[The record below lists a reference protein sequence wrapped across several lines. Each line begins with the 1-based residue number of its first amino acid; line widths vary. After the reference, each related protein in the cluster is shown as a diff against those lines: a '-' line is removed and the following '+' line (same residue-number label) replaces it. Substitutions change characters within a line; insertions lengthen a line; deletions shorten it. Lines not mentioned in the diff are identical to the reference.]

1 MLLACKLVK
10 CLVTGAW
17 ILQAVVVLACNLYMP
32 VFQHAICMQP
42 CDFFCSECSKYTA
55 LNIRRCYICMG
66 RHRWDYERQLAVTD
80 RVLGVLVG
88 L

>member
-10 CLVTGAW
+10 CPVTGAW

-42 CDFFCSECSKYTA
+42 CDFFAVSVV
-55 LNIRRCYICMG
+55 NILHLIY
-66 RHRWDYERQLAVTD
+66 
-80 RVLGVLVG
+80 VG
-88 L
+88 AIYVWGGTGGIMSDS